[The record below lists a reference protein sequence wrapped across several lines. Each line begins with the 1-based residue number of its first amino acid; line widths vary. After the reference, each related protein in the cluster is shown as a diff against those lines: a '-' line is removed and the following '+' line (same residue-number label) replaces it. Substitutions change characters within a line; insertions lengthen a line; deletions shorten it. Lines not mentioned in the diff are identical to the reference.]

1 MSSDPYDRHSIP
13 SCTYL
18 DDDEQADIDDGPDPP
33 KWSCYVAFILAAVS
47 IGLHVARLLP

>member
-1 MSSDPYDRHSIP
+1 MSDDPYDRHSII

-33 KWSCYVAFILAAVS
+33 RWAFYVAVILAIIAT
-47 IGLHVARLLP
+47 GLHVAQLL